1 MVSYLKALREK
12 NLRNRMKTWCLQSL
26 ETWESLREFQVC
38 QMKTHSSILTW
49 ENFMDRGAWWA
60 SIHGVAKSQTQRS
73 MHARRHR
80 ILKKKYV
87 EKNGGLLSFSNLND
101 HTNCLRNCFIF
112 FSISPNLIHYY
123 YFIFR
128 VHCCWQS
135 PLDLEI
141 HNYIPL
147 EESL

>member
-80 ILKKKYV
+80 ILKKKNMLKRMEGFYHFQTWMIIQIV
-87 EKNGGLLSFSNLND
+87 
-101 HTNCLRNCFIF
+101 
-112 FSISPNLIHYY
+112 
-123 YFIFR
+123 
-128 VHCCWQS
+128 
-135 PLDLEI
+135 LEI
-141 HNYIPL
+141 VLFFFPFPRIWFIIIISSTEFTVVDNHL
-147 EESL
+147 